1 MEIKRK
7 TQITIATRK
16 RFVVLAANE
25 PVEQE
30 SCAECGETT
39 LTAESCAD
47 VFGVSRREIY
57 RLVEAGN
64 AHFAETDAGV
74 LLVCPAS
81 LAEVL
86 KEENL

>member
-7 TQITIATRK
+7 TRITIATRK
-16 RFVVLAANE
+16 RFVVLTANKQTE
-25 PVEQE
+25 PQP
-30 SCAECGETT
+30 CKKCGETT
-39 LTAESCAD
+39 LPAENCAD

-64 AHFAETDAGV
+64 AHFVETDAGV

-81 LAEVL
+81 LASVL
-86 KEENL
+86 KGDL